1 MANRVNL
8 GSPFNHKMTIRM
20 TDDQFTFLT
29 TFSETLGVSPSDAL
43 RMMLN
48 ACMVSAQQKGVVQNG
63 KDLETS
69 INSNVE

>member
-20 TDDQFTFLT
+20 TEDQFTFLT
-29 TFSETLGVSPSDAL
+29 SFANTLGVSPSDAL

-48 ACMVSAQQKGVVQNG
+48 ACMVSAQEKGVVQNG
-63 KDLETS
+63 KDLETP
-69 INSNVE
+69 IDRNME